1 MAKGKRKQVEEYIL
15 TWVKKITGGSKFNV
29 ELWENK
35 FKSMNDKEFDEFM
48 QYLKKGNFI
57 QIIVPPDFKNSDV
70 KISIEKNMKLAKELG
85 YEFFQRLVIGP
96 SDKFPQYTTE
106 DKFLILDLPVRR
118 TKQTLEKGVSV
129 AENMKRIDQATGQ
142 PKDESTATR
151 ISYPELQV
159 LVGMGMKHTL
169 IELMRDRGGDP
180 TTMKLLVAG
189 LAKTGR
195 ISQKLLAQYSTG
207 VLSTKTLKAYLLGM
221 HIKSTL
227 P

>member
-1 MAKGKRKQVEEYIL
+1 MKKKRKQIEDYIL
-15 TWVKKITGGSKFNV
+15 TWVKKITGSDMNV
-29 ELWENK
+29 NLWKNK
-35 FKSMNDKEFDEFM
+35 FKNMNDKEFDEFM
-48 QYLKKGNFI
+48 QYLRRGNFI
-57 QIIVPPDFKNSDV
+57 QIIVPPDFKDSDI
-70 KISIEKNMKLAKELG
+70 KISVEKNIKLGKELG
-85 YEFFQRLVIGP
+85 YDFFQRLVIGP
-96 SDKFPQYTTE
+96 GENFPKYVTE

-129 AENMKRIDQATGQ
+129 AEHMRKIDQATGQ

-159 LVGMGMKHTL
+159 LVGMGMKHAL

-221 HIKSTL
+221 HLKSTL